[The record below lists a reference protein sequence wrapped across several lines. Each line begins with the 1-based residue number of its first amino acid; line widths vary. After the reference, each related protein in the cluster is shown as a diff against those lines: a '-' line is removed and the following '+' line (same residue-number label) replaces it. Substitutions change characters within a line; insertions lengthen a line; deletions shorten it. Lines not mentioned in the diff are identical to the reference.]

1 MPAESVAKR
10 ELRDI
15 RDTQKPGAR
24 EKIKEKYR
32 RDGRFIIHVFG
43 GGQRQKGWIDI

>member
-1 MPAESVAKR
+1 MLLR

-24 EKIKEKYR
+24 ENIKEKYR
-32 RDGRFIIHVFG
+32 RDGRFVRHVMG
-43 GGQRQKGWIDI
+43 DGRRQKGWLDI